1 MTSGMKVIGNKKSLA
16 MLVVLVFLFSLL
28 IASAGLVN
36 AEQNAVVYVDVNG
49 ASEQYVS
56 PSKGETLTVD
66 FKVANI
72 NNVAGLALL
81 MPIDNSLDPVNAAAP
96 WNYHRF
102 INADPAENII
112 TGDNEASLLV
122 FSLGAT
128 VSADETPKEIADIS
142 FTVKQGAPDGTIN
155 INPVYNHQN
164 PYFDMVQFTDNQSQ
178 YIPFTSNTA
187 KIVIDGTP
195 PVIAFSND
203 NPTEI
208 TDINVVNISG
218 TISDANLAPAS
229 VKVNNVAAVVN
240 ELGGNNYSFSADVPL
255 TLAGKNI
262 ITVTGADKAGNTASI
277 EGEVYRHLTRPAPPV
292 AYPGTG
298 TYATGV
304 NVTLCAPDSAI
315 YYTTDG
321 TEPGPDNGTL
331 YTDRFTVMDTTTV
344 KAIAIQGD
352 QDSEV
357 AEYTYSIVPDGV
369 GDPSLEALAAEM
381 VKINAK
387 MDDNDRAALAA
398 LRANV
403 HDLTREQW
411 ENLLGPMLA
420 GLTPEA
426 KAAFGCDQVTTL
438 KYLLLDADCI
448 MYSGLTDQAELEQH
462 LKVYRSTWKNL
473 FFDLFGNEFTV
484 EELFNF
490 LMAVQEAL
498 PNQFN
503 QNDLE
508 RFINEGMGFISGE
521 MQAWINAA
529 ITEVLDRPEFA
540 KFNAKLVQ
548 IGLDRELLIE
558 TKNSI
563 MDTVDPTYQA
573 DVAMV
578 KAYLRSKATLSGE
591 MDLFV
596 GEMVTYG
603 LSVNIGNNT
612 YQLADMLKWSSTN
625 PAVAEILGGSTLE
638 AKAVGTTTVVA
649 YKETGGVTDWL
660 AKFDVTVTPSVAGP
674 EIKTAAHDAGTGWLT
689 EGKTF
694 RVTVLSVTGN
704 NAYYQVGSGN
714 WVPMEEH
721 QFIKGRYQGTYVV
734 TNDSPN
740 GSAVPVKAK
749 VVGAYRN
756 ETVRELPTVKI
767 DTVAPAAPGIAID
780 NVDLNAKTATITLS
794 TADLDATSGTKQVE
808 LYRWSYRNA
817 EWVLLE
823 TFSAGGDVEHDVAL
837 REGENKFATKA
848 IDNAN
853 NVSESNEL
861 VYQLDTK
868 PPVLSVGYAYN
879 DETKVATVT
888 VKSSKLLQADP
899 EVTYVIVDN
908 DTGAELAKDSIS
920 LTKLDDL
927 LYTGTFTNIH
937 SGQKLDI
944 TAKGT
949 GVNGLQGMGIYTEL
963 PVSELLGVDMNYN
976 DVVMLIPNGA
986 YFAQNIPIGVS
997 DDDGSAAA
1005 DQDLDVLEARH
1016 FRPDGTQF
1024 VDDAGNPVYAAIT
1037 FKYADGI
1044 NVDQLVIFYYNPLTG
1059 DIEEW
1064 SEKVILA
1071 DGETIP
1077 VQPEPYVMY
1086 IKTGT
1091 KTITVYTDHFSVYG
1105 VAVDNV
1111 PPVLN
1116 ITAPVDGAVVKGS
1129 VNVAGQ
1135 SEDGATITIKV
1146 DGVVATSFVL
1156 AGKQFD
1162 VPVNLTQNKENV
1174 ITVTAED
1181 AAKNKTTRTITVTE
1195 DSTKPSLS
1203 VTPPETPTT
1212 KTSIELL
1219 FSSDANIADEDYAV
1233 TVYVTADGKTDEVDT
1248 VFVGNINATNNY
1260 KATVPL
1266 VVGNNKI
1273 SVNATDDRG
1282 TTSYG
1287 VTVVRQQAAGGGGG
1301 GGGGGGVPA
1310 NRVGTG
1316 GGTAKSAD
1324 GVVELTIP
1332 AGALSKNVDFTIK
1345 KVDLDKVTQPAAT
1358 LKFAGDVYEFGPEGT
1373 QFAKPVKMTL
1383 KYDTSKL
1390 AGLDESLLK
1399 IYKLSNGSWVAVGGV
1414 VDKNNRTVTVE
1425 VESFSMY
1432 AVMIPVKPAEPKP
1445 PVNLTDLTGHW
1456 AKSSI
1461 EKLVGMGVVAG
1472 YPDNTFKPN
1481 NSITRA
1487 EFATL
1492 MVKAMNLNVVTP
1504 AQPTFTDVPSKL
1516 WSYGYVEAASKAGL
1530 VQGDAGKF
1538 RPEDKITRQEIA
1550 TILVRAMGL
1559 ESDAAA
1565 KGAVKLDF
1573 ADAGNI
1579 AAWANG
1585 YVAVAVEQGLINGYP
1600 DNTFMPGNNATRAES
1615 ATMVVRYLD
1624 KK

>member
-16 MLVVLVFLFSLL
+16 MLVVLVFLCSLL

-56 PSKGETLTVD
+56 PSKSETLTVD

-96 WNYHRF
+96 WNYNRF

-122 FSLGAT
+122 FSMGAT

-203 NPTEI
+203 NPTEV

-218 TISDANLAPAS
+218 TISDANLDPAS
-229 VKVNNVAAVVN
+229 VKVNNVTAVVN
-240 ELGGNNYSFSADVPL
+240 DLGGNSYSFSADVQL
-255 TLAGKNI
+255 TLAGNNV
-262 ITVTGADKAGNTASI
+262 ITVTAADKAGNTDTATWD
-277 EGEVYRHLTRPAPPV
+277 VYRNLTRPSPPV

-304 NVTLCAPDSAI
+304 NVTLCAPESEI
-315 YYTTDG
+315 YYTIDG

-344 KAIAIQGD
+344 KTIAIQGD

-357 AEYTYSIVPDGV
+357 AEYTYTIVPDGV

-381 VKINAK
+381 IKVNAK

-398 LRANV
+398 LRANA

-411 ENLLGPMLA
+411 ENLLEPLLA

-426 KAAFGCDQVTTL
+426 KAAFGCDQVATL

-448 MYSGLTDQAELEQH
+448 MYSGLTDQAELEKQ
-462 LKVYRSTWKNL
+462 LKIYRSTWKTL

-484 EELFNF
+484 EELFDF

-521 MQAWINAA
+521 MQAWINDA

-558 TKNSI
+558 TKNNI

-591 MDLFV
+591 TDLFV
-596 GEMVTYG
+596 GETVTYG
-603 LSVNIGNNT
+603 LSLNISNNT
-612 YQLADMLKWSSTN
+612 YQLADMLKWTSTN
-625 PAVAEILGGSTLE
+625 PAAAEILGGSTLE
-638 AKAVGTTTVVA
+638 AKAAGTTTVVA
-649 YKETGGVTDWL
+649 YKETGGETDWL
-660 AKFDVTVTPSVAGP
+660 AKFDVTVTPSIEGP

-689 EGKTF
+689 VGKTF
-694 RVTVLSVTGN
+694 RVTVLSVTGH

-721 QFIKGRYQGTYVV
+721 QLIKGRYQGTYVV
-734 TNDSPN
+734 NNDSPN

-749 VVGAYRN
+749 VVGAHRN

-780 NVDLNAKTATITLS
+780 NVDPNTKTATITLS
-794 TADLDATSGTKQVE
+794 TANLDATSGTKQVE

-817 EWVLLE
+817 GWVLLE

-837 REGENKFATKA
+837 REGENKFAAKA

-853 NVSESNEL
+853 NASGLNVL

-868 PPVLSVGYAYN
+868 PPVLSVDYAYN
-879 DETKVATVT
+879 DATNVATVT

-908 DTGAELAKDSIS
+908 DGLELAKDSIS

-927 LYTGTFTNIH
+927 LYTGTFTNMH

-944 TAKGT
+944 TANGT
-949 GVNGLQGMGIYTEL
+949 GVNKLQGMGIYTEL
-963 PVSELLGVDMNYN
+963 PVSELLGVDMDYN

-1024 VDDAGNPVYAAIT
+1024 VDDAGNPVYVAIT

-1044 NVDQLVIFYYNPLTG
+1044 NVDQLVIFYYNPFTE

-1064 SEKVILA
+1064 SNKVILA
-1071 DGETIP
+1071 DGEAIP
-1077 VQPEPYVMY
+1077 DQPVPYVMY
-1086 IKTGT
+1086 IKTSA

-1156 AGKQFD
+1156 AGNQFD

-1212 KTSIELL
+1212 KDSIELL
-1219 FSSDANIADEDYAV
+1219 FSTDANIANDDYEV
-1233 TVYVTADGKTDEVDT
+1233 SVYVTAADKTDKVDA
-1248 VFVGNINATNNY
+1248 FLIANNNY

-1282 TTSYG
+1282 TTSYE
-1287 VTVVRQQAAGGGGG
+1287 VTVVRQQAAGGGG

-1324 GVVELTIP
+1324 GAVELTIP
-1332 AGALSKNVDFTIK
+1332 AGALSKNVDITIK
-1345 KVDLDKVTQPAAT
+1345 KVDLDKVTKPSAT

-1373 QFAKPVKMTL
+1373 QFDKPVKMAL

-1390 AGLDESLLK
+1390 AGADESLLK
-1399 IYKLSNGSWVAVGGV
+1399 IYKLSNGSWVEVGGV

-1425 VESFSMY
+1425 VNGFSKY
-1432 AVMIPVKPAEPKP
+1432 AVMIPVKPVEPKP
-1445 PVNLTDLTGHW
+1445 PVNLTDLAGHW

-1492 MVKAMNLNVVTP
+1492 MVKAMNLDVVTP
-1504 AQPTFTDVPSKL
+1504 AQPAFTDVPTKL

-1579 AAWANG
+1579 ASWANG
-1585 YVAVAVEQGLINGYP
+1585 YVAVAVDQGLITGYP
-1600 DNTFMPGNNATRAES
+1600 DNTFKPGNNATRAES